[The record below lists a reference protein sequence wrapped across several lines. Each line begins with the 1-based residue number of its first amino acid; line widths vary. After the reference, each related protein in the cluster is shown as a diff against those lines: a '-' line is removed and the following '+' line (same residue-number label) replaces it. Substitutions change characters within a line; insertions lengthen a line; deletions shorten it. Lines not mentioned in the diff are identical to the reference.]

1 VPNGPATLA
10 ALALAAVAVPAGG
23 CVVSSDLGGTAF
35 LCSEE
40 PVCPDGYE
48 CVEGRCVVPGAGD
61 AGVVDGS
68 IGGDGAV
75 ERFAFRQELTVDN
88 ASRGELA
95 DFPLLVVLDPS
106 RIDYGALRSD
116 GADLELRDDD
126 GGVLAHEVERWD
138 PEGASILWVRVPEVA
153 ALSSTS
159 IWLYYGDPS
168 ATAVADGT
176 TVWTRYEAVYHLAAE
191 GDELADSTARDYD
204 GTAVGAPS
212 ATGFLGLGR
221 SFDGVGQ
228 YVDLGSE
235 RDFVR
240 AVPGITA
247 EAWINP
253 SAAQLGVVLGVSV
266 GGATTSRVELRRELE
281 ETVRGAARTQDVGDR
296 QAAVTSTAVPLDT
309 WSWVVVVCDFAAD
322 SVSIYLDGRLETT
335 VTGLLFDGAT
345 PDTPSLQAVIGGDE
359 ALKANFFAGLIDEV
373 RLAPTALD
381 EDWIAAQHAS
391 MRDELVTYGPA
402 EAL

>member
-1 VPNGPATLA
+1 MPNRSAALV
-10 ALALAAVAVPAGG
+10 ALALAVVAGLAGG
-23 CVVSSDLGGTAF
+23 CVVSSDLSGTAF

-48 CVEGRCVVPGAGD
+48 CIEGRCVVPVAGD
-61 AGVVDGS
+61 GGVADG
-68 IGGDGAV
+68 GPDGAV

-95 DFPLLVVLDPS
+95 DFPLLVALNPS
-106 RIDYGALRSD
+106 RIDYGALRAD
-116 GADLELRDDD
+116 GADIELRDED
-126 GGVLAHEVERWD
+126 GEVLAHEVERWD
-138 PEGASILWVRVPEVA
+138 PEGTSILWVRVPEVE

-168 ATAVADGT
+168 ATGVADGT
-176 TVWTRYEAVYHLAAE
+176 AVWTRYEAVYHLGGE
-191 GDELADSTARDYD
+191 EDELADSTARAYD

-212 ATGFLGLGR
+212 VTGLLGLGR

-253 SAAQLGVVLGVSV
+253 SAAQLGVVLGASV
-266 GGATTSRVELRRELE
+266 GGSTTSRVEIRHELE
-281 ETVRGAARTQDVGDR
+281 ETVRGAARTQDGGDS
-296 QAAVTSTAVPLDT
+296 QAAISTATVPLDT

-322 SVSIYLDGRLETT
+322 SVSIYLDGRLETE

-345 PDTPSLQAVIGGDE
+345 ADTPSFQAVIGGDE

-381 EDWIAAQHAS
+381 EDWVAAQHAS
-391 MRDELVTYGPA
+391 MLDELVTYGPA